1 LEASRQ
7 LQAAGIAHR
16 LTLHGG
22 AAYQSDSFME
32 TLRAELAATPTAT
45 WPGPYGAAEL
55 PGLMAQVDWVVV
67 PSIWWENA
75 PLVIQ
80 EAFLHRRPVICGGI
94 GGMAEM
100 VRDGVDGLHAP
111 VNDPAGLAQVMRRA
125 MTTEGLW
132 DRLVAHI
139 APPPTIAEVAERH
152 LKLYQDA
159 MGLILA

>member
-1 LEASRQ
+1 V
-7 LQAAGIAHR
+7 
-16 LTLHGG
+16 
-22 AAYQSDSFME
+22 M
-32 TLRAELAATPTAT
+32 
-45 WPGPYGAAEL
+45 
-55 PGLMAQVDWVVV
+55 

-111 VNDPAGLAQVMRRA
+111 VNDVAGLASVMRQA
-125 MTTEGLW
+125 IETEGLW

-139 APPPTIAEVAERH
+139 QPPPTISEVATRH
-152 LKLYQDA
+152 LKLYQGA
-159 MGLILA
+159 LGLVPA